1 LNIGEPTK
9 ALQLLQDIKSITTP
23 DSHAFTETLIGKLCS
38 LDDSPWLEYNY
49 SQWEAAKKKI
59 SGTQLSNL
67 LKNWELNPTP
77 VRIGG
82 AVKRGYRSKD
92 LEKAFKRFLPFSP
105 NTPESGRYTLQ
116 PTGNA
121 ALSGSG
127 VTSPDKPVDR
137 KAIQDEGCNNVTP
150 PERVSP
156 QTDKKEVIILSTR
169 QR

>member
-1 LNIGEPTK
+1 VG
-9 ALQLLQDIKSITTP
+9 
-23 DSHAFTETLIGKLCS
+23 HGK
-38 LDDSPWLEYNY
+38 E
-49 SQWEAAKKKI
+49 KI

-116 PTGNA
+116 PNENE

-127 VTSPDKPVDR
+127 DVTPDKAVTPEYAL
-137 KAIQDEGCNNVTP
+137 KPIQDKGCNNVTP
-150 PERVSP
+150 PEGVSP
-156 QTDKKEVIILSTR
+156 QKDKKEVIIL
-169 QR
+169 